1 MYNFN
6 KYIDENNINNLLNKA
21 DKEIITDIKEN
32 QNKDNIIR
40 IQRFY
45 FKLIVIKDIYY

>member
-1 MYNFN
+1 MYGFN
-6 KYIDENNINNLLNKA
+6 KYINKNNINNLLNKI
-21 DKEIITDIKEN
+21 DKKITTDIKEN
-32 QNKDNIIR
+32 QDKDNIIR